1 MSTFAKSHVS
11 SLLSISQSQTAR
23 FFTRL
28 GPRATSEVP
37 QQDNDLLTLF
47 HQFKDPFDKP
57 SLHDTFEKLFMYKR
71 DPDIQSIGEYDAI
84 IINALEKK
92 IIIGFY
98 AQLLDQWLEEAIEA
112 DSDAELWESI
122 YRSSSSV
129 AWYLFASEYYQNY
142 IIHDDILTRMQH
154 FPSVFIAYGQQS

>member
-11 SLLSISQSQTAR
+11 SLLSISQSQTTR
-23 FFTRL
+23 FLTRL
-28 GPRATSEVP
+28 GPRAPSEVP
-37 QQDNDLLTLF
+37 RQDNDLLTLF